1 MDSKN
6 NVVEWLLT
14 NEENELYPCEPCGAR
29 KKSDFLEKTIN
40 DASNLIKDVIF
51 LEDTASRNGLLQ
63 KLDPRTKVVSLF
75 LLVTTASFIRSI
87 AILAALYAVSCSL
100 AVLSRIPL
108 KLYIKRVW
116 LVIPLFTGVMALPSI
131 FNFVRPGDSLV
142 SIINFGHQLHFGSL
156 VFPAEL
162 FVTKQ
167 GLKGAVLL
175 ILRTGTAVS
184 FAFLFTATTR
194 WNEFL
199 KSLRVLFLPQV
210 FVATMEMCY
219 RYIFLLLNITT
230 EMFIARKSRTIEKI
244 DSKSGRRF
252 ASKTMAGLLGKSFAL
267 NEEVY
272 EAMVSRGY
280 KGEPAVL
287 NRFRF
292 TLLDFQWI
300 LCLLICILA
309 AFGGEMLLG

>member
-6 NVVEWLLT
+6 SVVEWLLT
-14 NEENELYPCEPCGAR
+14 NEENELYPCEPSGAR

-40 DASNLIKDVIF
+40 DASNLLKDVIF
-51 LEDTASRNGLLQ
+51 LEDTASQNGLLQ

-75 LLVTTASFIRSI
+75 FLVTTSSFIRSI
-87 AILAALYAVSCSL
+87 AILAALYAASCSL

-116 LVIPLFTGVMALPSI
+116 LVIPLFTGVMVFPSI

-142 SIINFGHQLHFGSL
+142 SIINFGHQLHFGGL

-199 KSLRVLFLPQV
+199 KALRVLYLPQV

-230 EMFIARKSRTIEKI
+230 EMFIARKSRTVEKI

-309 AFGGEMLLG
+309 AFGGEILLG